1 MVYGSNVHFFA
12 CRGSKAMIIICPLMA
27 GRRSRHWY
35 GAPHPTPLAPVDRR
49 RPTDR
54 RPLTRRAPN
63 AERRRHHNQQHHRQ
77 QQQSS
82 TMPPPH
88 HPTLILS
95 LHRPPYKSIMHAHF
109 RLLGAV
115 SDRSPMTRRTERR
128 LALQLF
134 QRLRRQN
141 DSDNHGETKK
151 VTFCKLVRWQGV
163 EEEVGEDWAL
173 KSECLCQG
181 VAVVCCFALWYWFF
195 ARLLIHTT
203 LSLPFPIIIQ
213 RSTRTSF
220 EEWNRTIHGNK
231 KGGPQTLTM
240 KRCWL
245 FPGRNLR
252 VSLCHCR
259 ESMLSLT
266 MLVLTAFHL
275 CLCFALFLH
284 RDEECGGNQCRR

>member
-195 ARLLIHTT
+195 ARLLIHY
-203 LSLPFPIIIQ
+203 IIIAM
-213 RSTRTSF
+213 SHYYL
-220 EEWNRTIHGNK
+220 EIHKDIIRRMESYNSWK
-231 KGGPQTLTM
+231 QKGGTANPHDEAL
-240 KRCWL
+240 L
-245 FPGRNLR
+245 A
-252 VSLCHCR
+252 VSR
-259 ESMLSLT
+259 EEFEGELMSL
-266 MLVLTAFHL
+266 
-275 CLCFALFLH
+275 
-284 RDEECGGNQCRR
+284 